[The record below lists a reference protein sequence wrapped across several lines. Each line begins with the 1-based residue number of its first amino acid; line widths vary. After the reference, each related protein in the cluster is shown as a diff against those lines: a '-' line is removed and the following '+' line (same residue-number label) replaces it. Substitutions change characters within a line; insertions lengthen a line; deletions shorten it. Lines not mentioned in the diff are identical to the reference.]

1 MGEEE
6 IILIYAFGCF
16 LFAQL
21 SRVGVHIVCFICLV
35 SFLHPRCVLAF
46 GFQEMADVMKSEHT
60 LRNLGI
66 GMVDWV
72 VLLVNYVPF
81 Q

>member
-6 IILIYAFGCF
+6 IELIYAPGCF

-21 SRVGVHIVCFICLV
+21 SRVRCMLFVSYASIFPCVQDVCL
-35 SFLHPRCVLAF
+35 R
-46 GFQEMADVMKSEHT
+46 FQEMADVMKSEHA
-60 LRNLGI
+60 LRNLGMR
-66 GMVDWV
+66 MVDWV